1 MLDHV
6 LDHVIEHMIDN
17 VLGHVLDNHFMNNAF
32 SARAGGLKTVQW
44 LLLMLWLLMLLM
56 LLLMVVLVMLLL
68 LLLFKVAFCCGLW
81 IVGGWV
87 GQALVGVARLHHA
100 RSAVVCNNQYSH
112 TNLNHKDH
120 QDAWETNLSFK
131 LQC

>member
-32 SARAGGLKTVQW
+32 SPRAGGLKTVQW

-68 LLLFKVAFCCGLW
+68 LLLFKVVFCCGLW

-100 RSAVVCNNQYSH
+100 RSAVVCNNQYSIIK
-112 TNLNHKDH
+112 NKSQRSSGCLGNKY
-120 QDAWETNLSFK
+120 FF
-131 LQC
+131 